1 DWMRALTAAAERGEP
16 QRRETPPAQLRP
28 VRLNRGDR
36 AENGCQQQRL
46 QLAAARHRAVQV
58 LAQEGGAAADH
69 ETEHQTEHE
78 LQRLAAA
85 NRLQWQSGP
94 VHDLD
99 LSDLERRGDLRA
111 LGLLSQLLSH
121 TLRRRQP

>member
-1 DWMRALTAAAERGEP
+1 CLYRMRALTAAAECGEP
-16 QRRETPPAQLRP
+16 QRRETPPARLRP

-46 QLAAARHRAVQV
+46 QLAAARDRAVQV

-69 ETEHQTEHE
+69 EAEHQAEHE

-85 NRLQWQSGP
+85 NGSQRKCGP

-99 LSDLERRGDLRA
+99 LPDLDRLGDPCA
-111 LGLLSQLLSH
+111 LVLLAKL
-121 TLRRRQP
+121 